1 MTVNEERARAQS
13 TISRNVFY
21 ILFVGA
27 HRVVEIN
34 KPNENET
41 EPEKKNKHPRKNFA
55 HKFTFLSGCNNI
67 RTVPLAFFA
76 VLHSTFFFF
85 LLLNCQKYSERQ
97 CSRQARSEFGKLC
110 ECSVPLKCINPIR
123 CCEFCL

>member
-41 EPEKKNKHPRKNFA
+41 EPEKKKQTSKKNFCTQI
-55 HKFTFLSGCNNI
+55 HISIWL
-67 RTVPLAFFA
+67 
-76 VLHSTFFFF
+76 
-85 LLLNCQKYSERQ
+85 
-97 CSRQARSEFGKLC
+97 
-110 ECSVPLKCINPIR
+110 
-123 CCEFCL
+123 